1 MRIQSKQTLNLPVAI
16 CTNAT
21 FETTNMMVELSSDVK
36 GIEFTPSIVTLR
48 NNSSLEQISL
58 PVTNTTSR
66 PITIQADKAL
76 SSLDPVLNMKEA
88 QNVHYQSTTCST
100 QMNQERE
107 DLIKKLSAMTKLEG
121 EQRKQFENL
130 LAQYP
135 DLFAQ
140 YDSDLGH
147 TTLVTHKIPLTDETP
162 IKEKVR
168 RIPHGMFEE
177 VKKQIE
183 VMLKTGVIKPSHSSW
198 NSNII
203 LALKKDSTWRLF
215 TDLRLLNSRTIKDS
229 YSIPRLEDTLDKLAG
244 AKFFSCIDLKNGYW
258 QVEIEESDKHKTA
271 FSVPGVG
278 FYEYNNMTFGLCN
291 APATFQRLMEQVLYD
306 LNNEIC
312 AIYLHDILIWSSS
325 LDEHLEQ
332 LDAVFKRLA
341 EAVLKLKPSK
351 CSFFK
356 DKVGYF
362 GYVISSN
369 GVETDPSKIDAVTSW
384 ETPKNTDDIRKFL
397 GFTGYYGRFVKDYS
411 KIAKPLN
418 DLLGE
423 PKKKR
428 GRPNKNNPPKPPP
441 FVWGANQQQAF
452 DALKEAL
459 TTAPILAN
467 PDFTKPFKLHMDA
480 SGAGPEA
487 VLCQEFDGKEH
498 VTAYASRGLKASEK
512 NYPAHKLEFLASKW
526 SVCHK
531 FHEYLYG
538 NKFEVMK
545 DNNPLTYVLTTA
557 KLDATGHRW
566 LAELSL
572 YDFSIKYRPELK
584 NGNADGLS

>member
-1 MRIQSKQTLNLPVAI
+1 M
-16 CTNAT
+16 
-21 FETTNMMVELSSDVK
+21 F
-36 GIEFTPSIVTLR
+36 SI
-48 NNSSLEQISL
+48 
-58 PVTNTTSR
+58 
-66 PITIQADKAL
+66 K
-76 SSLDPVLNMKEA
+76 
-88 QNVHYQSTTCST
+88 STTCST
-100 QMNQERE
+100 QMDKEKE

-140 YDSDLGH
+140 HDSDLGH

-183 VMLKTGVIKPSHSSW
+183 VMLKTGVIRPSHSSW
-198 NSNII
+198 NSNIV
-203 LALKKDSTWRLF
+203 LALKKDSTWRLC
-215 TDLRLLNSRTIKDS
+215 TDLRSLNSRTIKDS

-306 LNNEIC
+306 LNNKIC
-312 AIYLHDILIWSSS
+312 AIYLDDILIWSSS
-325 LDEHLEQ
+325 LDEHLER

-341 EAVLKLKPSK
+341 EAGLKLKPSK

-356 DKVGYF
+356 DKVGYL

-384 ETPKNTDDIRKFL
+384 ETPKNADDIRKFL
-397 GFTGYYGRFVKDYS
+397 GFTGYYHRFVKDYS

-428 GRPNKNNPPKPPP
+428 GRPNKNNPPKQPP
-441 FVWGANQQQAF
+441 FVWGTDQQQAF

-459 TTAPILAN
+459 TTAPILAY
-467 PDFTKPFKLHMDA
+467 PDFTKPFKLHTGCLR
-480 SGAGPEA
+480 SWPWSC
-487 VLCQEFDGKEH
+487 LI
-498 VTAYASRGLKASEK
+498 SR
-512 NYPAHKLEFLASKW
+512 
-526 SVCHK
+526 
-531 FHEYLYG
+531 
-538 NKFEVMK
+538 
-545 DNNPLTYVLTTA
+545 
-557 KLDATGHRW
+557 
-566 LAELSL
+566 
-572 YDFSIKYRPELK
+572 I
-584 NGNADGLS
+584 